1 MSYQILKFTKILIK
15 VGKLLVMVSDRYS
28 EGKCGIKM
36 VFYFVSVLSFSI
48 LKLSSRKF
56 RLLAS
61 RFRVQ
66 IRLLLFWIT
75 ILARLDRSGDD
86 FRYSIFGSCSV

>member
-36 VFYFVSVLSFSI
+36 VFYQQRREI
-48 LKLSSRKF
+48 
-56 RLLAS
+56 
-61 RFRVQ
+61 
-66 IRLLLFWIT
+66 
-75 ILARLDRSGDD
+75 
-86 FRYSIFGSCSV
+86 